1 MEPGGSASTYRDTQR
16 GQREEVKEDHG
27 VSAERARTRVE
38 ESAELVNHWALPNGK
53 HLVMMT
59 VDGEAVLKDQ
69 EERKAAAQI

>member
-1 MEPGGSASTYRDTQR
+1 M
-16 GQREEVKEDHG
+16 
-27 VSAERARTRVE
+27 SAERARTRVE
-38 ESAELVNHWALPNGK
+38 VSAELVNHWALPNGK